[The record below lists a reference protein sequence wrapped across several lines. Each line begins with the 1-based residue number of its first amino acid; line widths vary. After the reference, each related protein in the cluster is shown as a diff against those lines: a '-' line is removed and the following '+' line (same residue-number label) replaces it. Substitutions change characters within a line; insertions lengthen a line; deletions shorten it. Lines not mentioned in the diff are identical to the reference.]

1 MLHAHEE
8 AIEHVGGKY
17 NNQCT
22 IKLNWQWAEILLANH
37 CMPHTAGL

>member
-22 IKLNWQWAEILLANH
+22 IKLNWQ
-37 CMPHTAGL
+37 